1 MAGYAGHDRKRSSY
15 SAVPNTDNIAL
26 PATLAKDARLGL
38 PQLTGWLG
46 LMCAIGAVALPT
58 AIRAA
63 IDGVVTGCEFTPYL
77 PFVLLAAILI
87 GWWQAGLVALASV
100 AVLGGLFI
108 GSPSHF
114 LASTC
119 ARSSV
124 AIFLASSAIIIFAV
138 TMVRHLIVELQR
150 RWADHDVDGII
161 FSLDKGEVWASW
173 NGSGEAM
180 HLGSRERVEA
190 MMEDFLAQGELGNRL
205 ARKCDPGSL

>member
-1 MAGYAGHDRKRSSY
+1 MY
-15 SAVPNTDNIAL
+15 
-26 PATLAKDARLGL
+26 
-38 PQLTGWLG
+38 
-46 LMCAIGAVALPT
+46 AIGAVAIPT

-87 GWWQAGLVALASV
+87 GWWQAALVALASV

-114 LASTC
+114 LASAC
-119 ARSSV
+119 SRSSAEV
-124 AIFLASSAIIIFAV
+124 FLGSSAIVIVAV
-138 TMVRHLIVELQR
+138 TMVRHVVAELQKR
-150 RWADHDVDGII
+150 RADPPGDGII

-173 NGSGEAM
+173 NGTSEAL
-180 HLGSRERVEA
+180 HLGSRESVEA

-205 ARKCDPGSL
+205 ARRSNHR

>member
-1 MAGYAGHDRKRSSY
+1 M
-15 SAVPNTDNIAL
+15 PNTDHNGPSISAVRGL
-26 PATLAKDARLGL
+26 PSGL
-38 PQLTGWLG
+38 PQATGWRG
-46 LMCAIGAVALPT
+46 LVYAIGAVAIPT

-87 GWWQAGLVALASV
+87 GWWQAALVALTSV

-108 GSPSHF
+108 GSPGHF
-114 LASTC
+114 LASAC
-119 ARSSV
+119 AKSSAEV
-124 AIFLASSAIIIFAV
+124 FLGSSAIIIVAV
-138 TMVRHLIVELQR
+138 TMVRHVVAELQSR
-150 RWADHDVDGII
+150 RAEHGADGII

-190 MMEDFLAQGELGNRL
+190 MMEDFLAQGELGRRL
-205 ARKCDPGSL
+205 ARRRNSS